1 MYMVTQNPFQGC
13 RIDFREQ
20 RAKSRKVK
28 ILDGEKI
35 MQITAVNIACL
46 RHRWRSRYSFLV
58 FLVSVVWICVC
69 CL

>member
-1 MYMVTQNPFQGC
+1 MVTQNPFQSR

-20 RAKSRKVK
+20 TAKSRVMT
-28 ILDGEKI
+28 LDGDKI

-46 RHRWRSRYSFLV
+46 WHRWQHSYNSSV
-58 FLVSVVWICVC
+58 FLVSAFWICIC